1 MSQQQ
6 PDIPVVSGIPDSISG
21 AHHFSHDAMATAFE
35 IFIIHSD
42 GHYARQAANA
52 AFGELDRLEAELSR
66 FVENSDIS
74 RINTLAASQPLLVSL
89 ETFECLQLCERMYAE
104 TDGAFDVTIGGLSA
118 CWLGEDKKSMR
129 NPTEEELN
137 NARRHTGMGLVKL
150 DEDRHTVQVLT
161 DSVQIDLG
169 GIGKGYALDKMA
181 NLLSDWDIDT
191 ALISGGSSSVLAL
204 KGPDDAKGW
213 PVTLGNPL
221 NRKETLGRFYLKS
234 RALSGSGLRKGQHI
248 IDPRSGQPVKEKAGA
263 WACTRGAA
271 KSDALSTAF
280 MVMKPKEVEQY
291 CSKHPDVLGMLVI
304 EGEGEDSREGKI
316 MRFGRWEEDQLLQ

>member
-1 MSQQQ
+1 MTQQQ
-6 PDIPVVSGIPDSISG
+6 PEIPVVSSMTDSISG
-21 AHHFSHDAMATAFE
+21 AHRFYHDAMATAFE

-74 RINTLAASQPLLVSL
+74 RINTLGAGRSLLISL
-89 ETFECLQLCERMYAE
+89 ETFECLKFCARIYAE
-104 TDGAFDVTIGGLSA
+104 TDGAFDITIGCLSA

-137 NARRHTGMGLVKL
+137 NARRHTSMEFVKL
-150 DEDRHTVQVLT
+150 DEDRHTVQILT

-191 ALISGGSSSVLAL
+191 VLISGGSSSVLAL

-221 NRKETLGRFYLKS
+221 NRKETLGLFYLQNC
-234 RALSGSGLRKGQHI
+234 ALSGSGLQKGQHI
-248 IDPRSGQPVKEKAGA
+248 IDPRSGRPVKEKAGS
-263 WACTRGAA
+263 WAYTHEAA

-280 MVMKPKEVEQY
+280 MVMRPKEVEKY
-291 CSKHPDVLGMLVI
+291 CSKHPDILGMLVI

>member
-1 MSQQQ
+1 MTQQQ

-21 AHHFSHDAMATAFE
+21 AHRFSHNAMATIFE
-35 IFIIHSD
+35 VFIIHDD
-42 GHYARQAANA
+42 GRYAGQAANA

-74 RINTLAASQPLLVSL
+74 RINSLAAGQPLAVSL
-89 ETFECLQLCERMYAE
+89 ETFECLQLCARMYAE

-118 CWLGEDKKSMR
+118 CWLVEDKKSMR
-129 NPTEEELN
+129 NPTKEELS
-137 NARRHTGMGLVKL
+137 NALRHTGMKLVKL
-150 DEDRHTVQVLT
+150 DEDRYTVDLLT

-169 GIGKGYALDKMA
+169 GIGKGYAVGKMA
-181 NLLSDWDIDT
+181 NILSDWGIDT
-191 ALISGGSSSVLAL
+191 ALISGGSSTVLAL
-204 KGPDDAKGW
+204 KAPEDVKGW

-248 IDPRSGQPVKEKAGA
+248 IDPRSGRPVKKKAGA
-263 WACTRGAA
+263 WACMLEAA

-280 MVMKPKEVEQY
+280 MVMKPKEVEKY

-304 EGEGEDSREGKI
+304 EGEGEGSREGKI

>member
-1 MSQQQ
+1 MTQQQ
-6 PDIPVVSGIPDSISG
+6 PDIPVVSSMPDSISG

-42 GHYARQAANA
+42 GYYAGQAANA

-74 RINTLAASQPLLVSL
+74 RINSLAAGQPLVVNL
-89 ETFECLQLCERMYAE
+89 ETFECLQLCARMYAE
-104 TDGAFDVTIGGLSA
+104 TDGAFDVTIGSLSA

-129 NPTEEELN
+129 SPIEEELN
-137 NARRHTGMGLVKL
+137 EARRHTGMELVKL
-150 DEDRHTVQVLT
+150 DEDRHTVKLLT
-161 DSVQIDLG
+161 DSVQVDLG
-169 GIGKGYALDKMA
+169 GIGKGYALDRMA

-191 ALISGGSSSVLAL
+191 ALISGGSSTVLAL
-204 KGPDDAKGW
+204 KGPDDIKGW

-221 NRKETLGRFYLKS
+221 NRKETLGRFYLQNRS
-234 RALSGSGLRKGQHI
+234 LSGSGLRKGQHI
-248 IDPRSGQPVKEKAGA
+248 IDPRIGRPVKEKAGA

-280 MVMKPKEVEQY
+280 MVMRPKEFERY

-304 EGEGEDSREGKI
+304 EGEDKDSGKGKI
-316 MRFGRWEEDQLLQ
+316 MRFGRWEEEQLLQ